1 MRATSTTIN
10 VLGIFSS
17 SIAGHRRHMY
27 RQSRRQV
34 RARRKRQRPGF
45 LRCHH
50 LPRRRS
56 HASRRC
62 RQHLLILLSHV
73 PASTS
78 PTMFGTPSVS
88 TSSESRPLRD
98 PMAATELPKIL
109 NVTHDI
115 LKGRPSL
122 SRLLDHVVVLIFRF
136 RPRRVL
142 LRIAVHLLFVPLF
155 YAFSLLDLLSRFRFY
170 LQWSGSPGCSA
181 SWANVAACVTTGTA
195 SPISRSES
203 RASFRP

>member
-1 MRATSTTIN
+1 M
-10 VLGIFSS
+10 
-17 SIAGHRRHMY
+17 
-27 RQSRRQV
+27 
-34 RARRKRQRPGF
+34 
-45 LRCHH
+45 
-50 LPRRRS
+50 
-56 HASRRC
+56 SRRC
-62 RQHLLILLSHV
+62 WQHSQILLSHV
-73 PASTS
+73 LASTS

-88 TSSESRPLRD
+88 TSSDGRPLRD

-142 LRIAVHLLFVPLF
+142 VRIAVHLLFVPLF
-155 YAFSLLDLLSRFRFY
+155 YAFSLLDLLSRFLLY
-170 LQWSGSPGCSA
+170 LPWSGSPWSSA
-181 SWANVAACVTTGTA
+181 SWAKVAACVTTGTA

-203 RASFRP
+203 RASGSWAFVPPHAEAEVEHSSPSRK